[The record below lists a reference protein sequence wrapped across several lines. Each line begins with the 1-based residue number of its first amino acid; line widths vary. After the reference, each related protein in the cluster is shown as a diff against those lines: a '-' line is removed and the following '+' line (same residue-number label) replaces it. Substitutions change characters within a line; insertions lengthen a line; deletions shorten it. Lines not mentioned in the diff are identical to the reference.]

1 MITGESVM
9 ETRKSGIFR
18 LFIIMIFFCVSIF
31 FLNNNKKKIVTAT
44 HIDMYTIKTDCPI
57 NFSIDQVYLKMQ
69 SLFVAHDIDLIIK
82 VMNQFTCAC
91 ARELIEK
98 IIQDDVIPLS
108 CDDKVKIIYGMV
120 MHAESKKSIQYE
132 WLDLFL
138 KYPSLHLQTPVL
150 LTLARSSYVDA
161 IGLLIAWG
169 KDRQKNPAYNGVLS
183 QYVQQAFISAIEDND
198 YAAIEILFSKKV
210 RIDQPK
216 ASELLWYIVENN
228 KNSRLISLLV
238 HHAQADVNYTHNGKT
253 LLIAAVEKNN
263 LASVRALL
271 DEGVVVDR
279 VINNEVGTALT
290 IAMKH
295 NYHGVEMLLRE
306 YGA

>member
-1 MITGESVM
+1 M

-31 FLNNNKKKIVTAT
+31 FLNNNKKKTVTAT
-44 HIDMYTIKTDCPI
+44 HIDMYTIKTDCAI
-57 NFSIDQVYLKMQ
+57 NFSIDQVYLKMH
-69 SLFVAHDIDLIIK
+69 SLFVAHDIDLILK
-82 VMNQFTCAC
+82 VMNQFTHSC
-91 ARELIEK
+91 ARDLIEK
-98 IIQDDVIPLS
+98 MIQDNVIPLS
-108 CDDKVKIIYGMV
+108 YDDKVKIIYGMV
-120 MHAESKKSIQYE
+120 MYADSKKNVQYE

-150 LTLARSSYVDA
+150 LTLARSSYADA
-161 IGLLIAWG
+161 IGLLVAWG
-169 KDRQKNPAYNGVLS
+169 KDRQKNSAYNGILS
-183 QYVQQAFISAIEDND
+183 QYAQHAFMSAIEDND
-198 YAAIEILFSKKV
+198 YAAVETLFSKKV
-210 RIDQPK
+210 RIDQSR

-228 KNSRLISLLV
+228 KNSRLISLLIN
-238 HHAQADVNYTHNGKT
+238 HAQADVNYIHNGKT

-263 LASVRALL
+263 LTSVRALL

-279 VINNEVGTALT
+279 VIDNEVDTALT